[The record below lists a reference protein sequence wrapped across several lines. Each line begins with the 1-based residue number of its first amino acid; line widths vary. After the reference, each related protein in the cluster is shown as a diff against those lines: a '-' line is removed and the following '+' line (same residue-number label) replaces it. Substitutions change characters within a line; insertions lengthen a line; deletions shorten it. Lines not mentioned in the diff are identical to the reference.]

1 MTHPATNSLPD
12 PADHWLAYRYL
23 TGELSDDEAAAC
35 EARLKSDL
43 SLQVA
48 LAECVELTSGLARL
62 SRPPA
67 VVSASRRV
75 AGLRES
81 SSGVSGRA
89 GVWAAAVVV
98 LLAAGLLLTSASLTP
113 QHVAR
118 HEGGNAQ
125 VLDPSSVLAMWS
137 ELGDDSHSSADRGER
152 VEKFDSFSEEEL
164 DIPDWMLLAVLEES
178 DEGDDA
184 EPLQG
189 HQL

>member
-1 MTHPATNSLPD
+1 MTHPETSSIPD

-35 EARLKSDL
+35 EARLQSDL

-48 LAECVELTSGLARL
+48 LAECVELTSGLSHL

-75 AGLRES
+75 AGLPD

-89 GVWAAAVVV
+89 GVWAAAAVV

-113 QHVAR
+113 QQVAR

-152 VEKFDSFSEEEL
+152 AEKFDPFSEEEL

-178 DEGDDA
+178 DEGEDA
-184 EPLQG
+184 EPLQE

>member
-1 MTHPATNSLPD
+1 MTHPVTSSIPD
-12 PADHWLAYRYL
+12 AADHWLAYRYL

-35 EARLKSDL
+35 EARLQSDL
-43 SLQVA
+43 ALQVA
-48 LAECVELTSGLARL
+48 LAQCVELTNGLASL

-67 VVSASRRV
+67 ARSARRAV
-75 AGLRES
+75 GLPD
-81 SSGVSGRA
+81 SSGVSGRSA
-89 GVWAAAVVV
+89 VWAAAAVV
-98 LLAAGLLLTSASLTP
+98 LLAAGLLLTTASLTP
-113 QHVAR
+113 QHIAR
-118 HEGGNAQ
+118 HEGGDGQ

-152 VEKFDSFSEEEL
+152 AEKFDPFSEEEL

-178 DEGDDA
+178 DEGEDA